1 MPKEKPPRRR
11 LIAPD
16 SDDEASAETGAE
28 ATKEPE
34 EGEDPEAEEEL
45 LEGEVDFKSIAAR
58 LRTTIAVPDDD
69 TPVAPDAWTR
79 RARASEA
86 RREVRHPG
94 ARNEKCRC
102 SFPRNETP
110 RNTTLNDRSFAPEK
124 TRKMR
129 DIDVLFIPDGT
140 PRCAWR

>member
-58 LRTTIAVPDDD
+58 LGTTIAVPDDD
-69 TPVAPDAWTR
+69 TPR
-79 RARASEA
+79 IRFKKGR
-86 RREVRHPG
+86 
-94 ARNEKCRC
+94 
-102 SFPRNETP
+102 
-110 RNTTLNDRSFAPEK
+110 
-124 TRKMR
+124 
-129 DIDVLFIPDGT
+129 
-140 PRCAWR
+140 